1 MSDSGGLVYT
11 AGAFD
16 LLHVGHLRI
25 IQAAAALGDTLI
37 VGVSTD
43 ELIYEYKGHAP
54 TVPYDERRELVA
66 ALRGVDAVIPQ
77 RTQDKFA
84 IWERLRFDRWV
95 VGDDWFDTDTYQEYR
110 RKLEA
115 VGVESVFLPYTAG
128 VSSTLRRRAVGA

>member
-1 MSDSGGLVYT
+1 MSRSGGMVYT

-25 IQAAAALGDTLI
+25 IQAAAALGDTLV

-54 TVPYDERRELVA
+54 AVPYDERRELVS
-66 ALRGVDAVIPQ
+66 ALRGVDMVIPQ

-84 IWERLRFDRWV
+84 VWERLKFDCWV
-95 VGDDWFDTDTYQEYR
+95 VGDDWYDSDKYQEYR
-110 RKLEA
+110 RQLEA
-115 VGVESVFLPYTAG
+115 VGVECVFLPYTAG
-128 VSSTLRRRAVGA
+128 ISSTIRRRAIGA